1 MNGGHDLGGMHG
13 LGPVAP
19 EPEAAEPVFH
29 ADWERRAFALT
40 LACGMLG
47 EWSIDAS
54 RHAREHQHPT
64 DYLRHSYYENWL
76 AGLGTLLVESGLV
89 TGEELASG
97 NARGRARVHAKTAAE
112 AAAIIARGDPTRLD
126 TGIGPAFSAGD
137 RVRVINDHPAGHT
150 RAPRYARG
158 RTGTINR
165 LHGAHVFADENARGN
180 RVGEHLYSVRFEA
193 RELWGAAANGRG
205 AVYIDLWEPHLEPA

>member
-19 EPEAAEPVFH
+19 EPESAEPVFH

-54 RHAREHQHPT
+54 RHARERQHPAA
-64 DYLRHSYYENWL
+64 YLRHSYYENWL

-97 NARGRARVHAKTAAE
+97 TARGRARVHAKTAAE